1 MLILLTIFLL
11 IFIPVAMIIL
21 HLARPKFSIQ
31 GFLAVLA
38 VLVGWL
44 MVLLARSDN
53 PQTVT
58 LFSWQPAVFFP
69 NSPTLLVDDIS
80 WYFAIAIMSLT
91 LSSIVTSIA
100 QLGKSRKPDPGKVEN
115 RIEVIE
121 VQEQSK
127 IETSFNKPAPIEEN
141 RSNSYWQSWAGI
153 LILTSLGLV
162 AVTAGNM
169 LTLLLA
175 WAALD
180 LVELVILLGQGLQS
194 KSRERIFLS
203 FTVRMAAI
211 GLVLL
216 AGIIPWSQGISLTFD
231 FIDQTTSIYLL
242 LAVFFRLGVLSL
254 QLPDFL
260 QLPKK
265 RELGTALRLVPA
277 ASSYILLVRLANFGV
292 FGAASSYL
300 LGLTAL
306 AGLFAGIHWM
316 TSEDEINGRPY
327 WLLGTASLAI
337 ASSIMNHSSACIA
350 WSIASL
356 LSGGLIFSMSIRHKN
371 LLPIVF
377 LGFIGFSALPYS
389 PTWFGTALY
398 TNPGLPSYTII
409 PPLFYI
415 ISLAFL
421 LTHSL
426 FLAGFIRHNLRD
438 VFSIEEQLK
447 VHIERWVWFLYPV
460 GLIFIIVTHFLIGI
474 VLYPTLSEIPL
485 TGWIMGMVAV
495 IISGVIWYF
504 STIYP
509 QDFTRKEQSRKTL
522 PLFKFVPLE
531 WLYRLFGKIFREL
544 TRFTTLLS
552 TILEGD
558 GGILWAFVLFALIF
572 VFLHR

>member
-1 MLILLTIFLL
+1 
-11 IFIPVAMIIL
+11 
-21 HLARPKFSIQ
+21 
-31 GFLAVLA
+31 
-38 VLVGWL
+38 
-44 MVLLARSDN
+44 
-53 PQTVT
+53 
-58 LFSWQPAVFFP
+58 
-69 NSPTLLVDDIS
+69 
-80 WYFAIAIMSLT
+80 MS
-91 LSSIVTSIA
+91 
-100 QLGKSRKPDPGKVEN
+100 
-115 RIEVIE
+115 
-121 VQEQSK
+121 
-127 IETSFNKPAPIEEN
+127 
-141 RSNSYWQSWAGI
+141 
-153 LILTSLGLV
+153 
-162 AVTAGNM
+162 M
-169 LTLLLA
+169 
-175 WAALD
+175 
-180 LVELVILLGQGLQS
+180 
-194 KSRERIFLS
+194 
-203 FTVRMAAI
+203 
-211 GLVLL
+211 
-216 AGIIPWSQGISLTFD
+216 
-231 FIDQTTSIYLL
+231 
-242 LAVFFRLGVLSL
+242 
-254 QLPDFL
+254 
-260 QLPKK
+260 
-265 RELGTALRLVPA
+265 
-277 ASSYILLVRLANFGV
+277 
-292 FGAASSYL
+292 
-300 LGLTAL
+300 
-306 AGLFAGIHWM
+306 
-316 TSEDEINGRPY
+316 
-327 WLLGTASLAI
+327 
-337 ASSIMNHSSACIA
+337 
-350 WSIASL
+350 
-356 LSGGLIFSMSIRHKN
+356 RHKN

-389 PTWFGTALY
+389 PTWLGTALY